1 MEKNSVKGGY
11 SGKKISQKPDFH
23 HFWNCGHI
31 LPKHKTKNVM
41 DNISVMINM
50 YAELEKIL
58 RWYILEIFKMVK
70 MAKMAIK

>member
-1 MEKNSVKGGY
+1 
-11 SGKKISQKPDFH
+11 
-23 HFWNCGHI
+23 
-31 LPKHKTKNVM
+31 M

-70 MAKMAIK
+70 MAKMAIKWPKSRNVYFLLKKWFHNLLMTVR